1 MDLVTACAAKKRTQP
16 SMKHVKG
23 KWDSTVHTC
32 KRSRDECLPS
42 PAVQHIRPI
51 FHLWWC
57 GLTFSTRY
65 NLKHQA
71 LGHSFI
77 HGWFLG
83 FHPLDGKFRSRTYM
97 QFYVWVAGMFIPSWI
112 IKISIFRSDKSF
124 SGCRYT
130 LSTSFIFSLNI
141 LKCSEV
147 EKYKSHMLLTFV

>member
-1 MDLVTACAAKKRTQP
+1 MLQKNAHSQAWNMLKANEIQLSILAKIKRWMPTITCSAAYQAYI
-16 SMKHVKG
+16 SSVMM
-23 KWDSTVHTC
+23 W
-32 KRSRDECLPS
+32 
-42 PAVQHIRPI
+42 ANVQHKIQSKASSIGP
-51 FHLWWC
+51 
-57 GLTFSTRY
+57 
-65 NLKHQA
+65 
-71 LGHSFI
+71 FI
-77 HGWFLG
+77 YSRLILG